1 MSFLHLFYGSSVTEV
16 YHIAK
21 FLVHFS
27 EVLVLPAHAL
37 QQANSLPTF
46 VTTLQVDKTSRRDT
60 IVTMKHAIVLL
71 ALLMML
77 IISCSEVAV
86 SYKLDPS

>member
-1 MSFLHLFYGSSVTEV
+1 MSFLHLFYGSSVREV

-46 VTTLQVDKTSRRDT
+46 VTTLQVD
-60 IVTMKHAIVLL
+60 
-71 ALLMML
+71 
-77 IISCSEVAV
+77 
-86 SYKLDPS
+86 